1 MKYLSD
7 SAIQQRYER
16 AREQYAYFG
25 VDTEQALA
33 RLAQISISLHCWQ
46 GDDVNGF
53 EIHKSKAGAGNPI
66 TGAYPGRARTIREL
80 QQDLNFVYNLIPGQH
95 RLNLHAIYA
104 DSQECGVTIDRA
116 KLEPVHFA
124 SWLAWAKK
132 QGIKLDFNP
141 TLFAHDKA
149 ADGLTLSHPDKAIQD
164 YWIEHCRSSRR
175 IANYFGQELQDICIN
190 NIWAVDGFKDT
201 PVDRFS
207 VRARLKESL
216 DEIFA
221 ESYPYV
227 KDAIEGKLFGIGSE
241 GCVVGSHEFYLAY
254 ALQNKKLLCYDLGH
268 FHPTESVAD
277 KLSAVLLFLDE
288 MLLHVSR
295 PVHWDSDHVVTL
307 NDELLALCHELVRG
321 ACLDKIHIALD
332 YFDASINR
340 LAAWIIGM
348 RNTQKALLISLLENT
363 KHLQQAEKCFD
374 FTERLALT
382 EEYKSLDFGAVWD
395 YFCLQNETPAGI
407 AWLGELAQYN
417 DTVLS
422 KR

>member
-1 MKYLSD
+1 MKYLKD
-7 SAIQQRYER
+7 SAIQQRYEH

-25 VDTEQALA
+25 VDTDQALT

-53 EIHKSKAGAGNPI
+53 EIYKSKAGAGNPI
-66 TGAYPGRARTIREL
+66 TGAYPGKASTVKEL
-80 QQDLNFVYNLIPGQH
+80 QQDLNFVYKLIPGQH

-104 DSQECGVTIDRA
+104 DTKGIAIDRA
-116 KLEPVHFA
+116 ELEPVHFA
-124 SWLAWAKK
+124 SWLAWAKTTRV
-132 QGIKLDFNP
+132 KLDLNP
-141 TLFAHDKA
+141 TLFAHEKA
-149 ADGLTLSHPDKAIQD
+149 LDGLTLSHPDKSIRD
-164 YWIEHCRSSRR
+164 YWIKHCRATRR
-175 IANYFGQELQDICIN
+175 IANYLGQGLQDISIN
-190 NIWAVDGFKDT
+190 SIWAVDGFKDT

-221 ESYPYV
+221 EPCQYV

-241 GCVVGSHEFYLAY
+241 SCVVGSHEFYLAY

-295 PVHWDSDHVVTL
+295 PVRWDSDHVVTL

-340 LAAWIIGM
+340 LAAWVIGM

-363 KHLQQAEKCFD
+363 QQLQQAEKRFD
-374 FTERLALT
+374 LTERLALT

-395 YFCLQNETPAGI
+395 YFCLHNETPCGI

-417 DTVLS
+417 HTVLS
-422 KR
+422 NR